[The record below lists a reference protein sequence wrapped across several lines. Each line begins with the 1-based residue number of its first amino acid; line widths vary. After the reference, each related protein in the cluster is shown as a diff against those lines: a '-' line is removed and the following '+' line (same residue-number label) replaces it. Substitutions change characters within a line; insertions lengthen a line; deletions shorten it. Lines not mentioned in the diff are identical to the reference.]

1 MSKQTSTRPPV
12 MTQTI
17 KNLKHNSTVKLIT
30 IIFITVAMLIPV
42 SMVEMTI
49 HERSGLKAQAETSI
63 SDRWGGKQKISAPV
77 LAIPYKEKKVE
88 RISQNNAWQT
98 ANKQIENKKI
108 SYIDRTIYLLAD
120 NVSLSTTMKTEIR
133 YLGIYEM
140 PVYITESTIRGNFN
154 RQDLEKI
161 NKKLTNINWKQARV
175 ILPIDDV
182 RGIRS
187 ISKLSFGKKSIDFIP
202 GQNNSVSFRG
212 IDAPVNLSNKIDKNI
227 NFSLDISLSGSKQ
240 LNYLPLAR
248 TSNIIL
254 TSDWSN
260 PGFTGSYLPITR
272 NITQEGFSAEWKI
285 LGLNRSFGQ
294 SLSDSLDHN
303 SINNS
308 KFGITLFQP
317 ADIYQQ
323 NIRSV
328 KYAALFIALTF
339 MAFFL
344 FEIFFGLNI
353 HPIQYFFNGG
363 ALSTF
368 YLLLLALS
376 EHLHFSMAYLLSSI
390 SIVLLM
396 TGYSMTILKQRKR
409 GVLIGLITAIIYSFL
424 YFLIQ
429 SEQNSLLFGAIG
441 FFVSLSTI
449 MYLTRNINWY
459 NINSEMNS
467 NAAITS
473 ETDKT
478 VTN

>member
-1 MSKQTSTRPPV
+1 

-17 KNLKHNSTVKLIT
+17 KNLKHSSTVKLIT

-49 HERSGLKAQAETSI
+49 HERSGLRTQAETSI
-63 SDRWGGKQKISAPV
+63 SDRWGGRQKISAPV
-77 LAIPYKEKKVE
+77 LAIPYKEKRVE
-88 RISQNNAWQT
+88 RISHNSDWKT
-98 ANKQIENKKI
+98 AGKQVENQKI
-108 SYIDRTIYLLAD
+108 SYIDRTMYLLAD
-120 NVSLSTTMKTEIR
+120 NVSLSTTMKTEVR

-140 PVYITESTIRGNFN
+140 PVYITDSYIKGSFN
-154 RQDLEKI
+154 RKDLENI
-161 NKKLTNINWKQARV
+161 NRQLTNINWKHARV

-187 ISKLSFGKKSIDFIP
+187 ISKLSFGKNNIDFIP

-212 IDAPVNLSNKIDKNI
+212 IDAPVNLSSKINKNI
-227 NFSLDISLSGSKQ
+227 NFSLNISLSGSKQ

-248 TSNIIL
+248 TSNITL

-260 PGFTGSYLPITR
+260 PGFTGSYLPATR
-272 NITQEGFSAEWKI
+272 NITQNGFNAEWKI

-294 SLSDSLDHN
+294 SLSDSFDKN

-344 FEIFFGLNI
+344 FEIFFELNI

-376 EHLHFSMAYLLSSI
+376 EHLHFSMAYLLSAI

-409 GVLIGLITAIIYSFL
+409 GALIGLITAIIYSFL

-441 FFVSLSTI
+441 FFVSLATI
-449 MYLTRNINWY
+449 MYMTRHINWY
-459 NINSEMNS
+459 NINSEN
-467 NAAITS
+467 NRNVINTS
-473 ETDKT
+473 VTDT
-478 VTN
+478 AEEN

>member
-1 MSKQTSTRPPV
+1 

-17 KNLKHNSTVKLIT
+17 KNLKNNSTLKLIT

-49 HERSGLKAQAETSI
+49 HERSGLRHQAETSI
-63 SDRWGGKQKISAPV
+63 SDRWGGLQKITAPL

-88 RISQNNAWQT
+88 RISQKNEWQP
-98 ANKQIENKKI
+98 ASKQIENKKI

-120 NVSLSTTMKTEIR
+120 NVSLNTRMKTEIR

-140 PVYITESTIRGNFN
+140 PVYITDSTIKGNFK
-154 RQDLEKI
+154 RQDLDNI
-161 NKKLTNINWKQARV
+161 NKQFTNINWKQARV
-175 ILPIDDV
+175 ILPIEDV

-187 ISKLSFGKKSIDFIP
+187 ISKLSFDNSSLEFVP
-202 GQNNSVSFRG
+202 GQNNSASFKG
-212 IDAPVNLSNKIDKNI
+212 IEAPVSLSKKTDRDID
-227 NFSLDISLSGSKQ
+227 FSLDISLSGSKQ

-248 TSNIIL
+248 TSSFAL
-254 TSDWSN
+254 SSDWSN
-260 PGFTGSYLPITR
+260 PGFTGSYLPATR
-272 NITQEGFSAEWKI
+272 NITESGFSAEWKI

-294 SLSDSLDHN
+294 IWSDNIDQTSILN
-303 SINNS
+303 SE
-308 KFGITLFQP
+308 FGITLFQP

-344 FEIFFGLNI
+344 FEIFFSLNI

-376 EHLHFSMAYLLSSI
+376 EHLHFSIAYLISSI

-396 TGYSMTILKQRKR
+396 TGYSMTILKQKKR
-409 GVLIGLITAIIYSFL
+409 GALIGLVTAIIYSFL

-441 FFVSLSTI
+441 FFISLSTI
-449 MYLTRNINWY
+449 MYLTRNIDWY
-459 NINSEMNS
+459 SINSERNS
-467 NAAITS
+467 NVDKYS
-473 ETDKT
+473 ETDK
-478 VTN
+478 VDVS